1 MTGAGTSTVAA
12 SLVRSLDASGYR
24 ACLLALSSTSGPQ
37 RQLREQLDPL
47 RRDHEFVVVDLP
59 PLDRP
64 AEAHVLFPEID
75 HLALVVPSGRL
86 DPPMLLDRL
95 RTAGLDRRQLAGVVL
110 NRAAAGS

>member
-37 RQLREQLDPL
+37 RQIREQLDPL

-75 HLALVVPSGRL
+75 HLALVIPSGRL
-86 DPPMLLDRL
+86 DPPTLLDRL